1 MALLSAVR
9 PFGAAIVLSLALACT
24 PTSQPA
30 PAAPSGSGPA
40 RAAATAAPSPAAVAA
55 QPTTAAAPAAPTRIE
70 TVKVAETAAIAYA
83 PVYVAEAR
91 GYYRE
96 QGIELDY
103 QNLAGGADAVPLL
116 ARGDVDLNL
125 AAISAGTFNAFERG
139 LDIKIVAPMGI
150 LPLHDSSLPLL
161 ARKELHDNGTLKTP
175 ADLRGRKVAVNTRG
189 AIVEYLLTKVLE
201 QNGLALRDV
210 EETPLPFPDHANALA
225 TGAIDA
231 SITAEPFA
239 TRALALGSATK
250 WVAEIAPGKMTTV
263 VMYGGEFIRQQP
275 DVARRWMVAT
285 MRGARE
291 IQGPEL
297 GVLYPEKFYTPEN
310 LPVFEQKLGVS
321 AQVIRDQV
329 PYTWDPDL
337 VVQTD
342 FVLDQERV
350 HIQNG
355 VLQLAQPIPAER
367 LVDTSFVDAA
377 RQQLGKVRP

>member
-1 MALLSAVR
+1 MAMPSAVR
-9 PFGAAIVLSLALACT
+9 PLGTALVVLLAAACT
-24 PTSQPA
+24 SSGQPA
-30 PAAPSGSGPA
+30 PATPSGGAATRP
-40 RAAATAAPSPAAVAA
+40 AATAAPSPAA
-55 QPTTAAAPAAPTRIE
+55 AAASPAAPPRVE

-96 QGIELDY
+96 QAIELDY
-103 QNLAGGADAVPLL
+103 QNVAGGADAVPLL

-125 AAISAGTFNAFERG
+125 AAISAGTFNAFDRG

-161 ARKELHDNGTLKTP
+161 ARKELIDNGTLQSV
-175 ADLRGRKVAVNTRG
+175 ADLRGRKVAVNTKG
-189 AIVEYLLTKVLE
+189 AIVEYLLTMVLE

-210 EETPLPFPDHANALA
+210 EETPLAFPDHANALA

-239 TRALALGSATK
+239 TRAIDLGSATK

-263 VMYGGEFIRQQP
+263 VMYGGQFISQQP
-275 DVARRWMVAT
+275 DVARRWMLAT
-285 MRGARE
+285 MRGTRDV
-291 IQGPEL
+291 QGPEL
-297 GVLYPEKFYTPEN
+297 GVLYPDKFYTPEN
-310 LPVFEQKLGVS
+310 LDVFEKKLGVS

-342 FVLDQERV
+342 FILDQERV

-367 LVDTSFVDAA
+367 LVDSSFVDAA

>member
-1 MALLSAVR
+1 MLPPAVRLVGTTLALLL
-9 PFGAAIVLSLALACT
+9 AAACT
-24 PTSQPA
+24 SIGQPA
-30 PAAPSGSGPA
+30 PAPPSGSAPA
-40 RAAATAAPSPAAVAA
+40 RPAATAAASPAAASA
-55 QPTTAAAPAAPTRIE
+55 QPTAAAPAAPTRVE

-96 QGIELDY
+96 QGIELEY
-103 QNLAGGADAVPLL
+103 QNVAGGADAVPLL

-125 AAISAGTFNAFERG
+125 ASISAGTFNAFERG
-139 LDIKIVAPMGI
+139 LSIKIVAPMGI

-161 ARKELHDNGTLKTP
+161 ARKELIDNGTLKSVS
-175 ADLRGRKVAVNTRG
+175 DLRGRKVAVNTKG

-201 QNGLALRDV
+201 QNGMALRDV

-239 TRALALGSATK
+239 TRALDLGSATK

-263 VMYGGEFIRQQP
+263 VMYGGEFIGQRP
-275 DVARRWMVAT
+275 DVARRWMLAT
-285 MRGARE
+285 MRGVRD

-310 LPVFEQKLGVS
+310 LAVFEKKIGVS

-342 FVLDQERV
+342 FILDQERV

-367 LVDTSFVDAA
+367 VVDTTFVDAA
-377 RQQLGKVRP
+377 RQQLGQVR

>member
-1 MALLSAVR
+1 MLLPSAVR
-9 PFGAAIVLSLALACT
+9 SIGAGLLVLLVTACT
-24 PTSQPA
+24 GSGQPA
-30 PAAPSGSGPA
+30 PAAPSGSAPA
-40 RAAATAAPSPAAVAA
+40 RPAA
-55 QPTTAAAPAAPTRIE
+55 TTAAAPSPQPTASGAPARVE

-103 QNLAGGADAVPLL
+103 QNVAGGADAVPLL

-161 ARKELHDNGTLKTP
+161 ARKELIDNGTLKSV
-175 ADLRGRKVAVNTRG
+175 ADLRGRKVAVNTKG

-239 TRALALGSATK
+239 TRALDLGSATK
-250 WVAEIAPGKMTTV
+250 WIAEIAPGKMTTV
-263 VMYGGEFIRQQP
+263 VMYGGEFIRQRP
-275 DVARRWMVAT
+275 DVARRWMLAT

-297 GVLYPEKFYTPEN
+297 GVLYAEKFYTPEN
-310 LPVFEQKLGVS
+310 LAVFEKKLGVS

-342 FVLDQERV
+342 FILDQERV

-367 LVDTSFVDAA
+367 LVDSSFVDAA
-377 RQQLGKVRP
+377 REQLGKVR